1 MANVVTQWNPFI
13 ITNKGLELRQRS
25 IATGATITFNYA
37 KIGQGV
43 PSNPAT
49 IPSMTDIIS
58 AAEQVPVVRSESDGV
73 THSVGIRI
81 DNADFE
87 QPVLMTEIGLFAS
100 IGQETSVLYGY
111 TYATQ
116 GYDSIPAGS
125 TSHYVWTVSI
135 DTVISRA
142 QSISFTYDGSGVYI
156 TEAEMAASLAKKSDV
171 KHTHTIADIT
181 DCVEPSNPNL
191 LTNPDFRVNQRG
203 QSEYSSGYSV
213 DRWFIQGNKCS
224 VRPSVDGILITSVIN
239 PDTNTHVFWQKAE
252 NPLKPG
258 KYTLSLNVSE
268 VSGVWSARIRTVN
281 AEGSYVDSYYTPVL
295 HVGLNKV
302 SVELNEGEYISAVSV
317 GCNKDTEVGDS
328 VKLAWVKLESGSLAT
343 PFVPPDPATE
353 LLKCQRY
360 FTIYKHQ
367 NATSNTD
374 KCSIGVGYALTG
386 SIVYAVLPI
395 AAMRSGV
402 AATVSYSGLSLIN
415 GTDTVVDFSS
425 ATALEQTDSTVQVA
439 FTVSGQTPGTVYR
452 LHLMNSDA
460 YLAVSKEL

>member
-1 MANVVTQWNPFI
+1 MATWNDNA
-13 ITNKGLELRQRS
+13 ITDVGLELLEQSLTSGKVLTLSRAAVGS
-25 IATGATITFNYA
+25 GH
-37 KIGQGV
+37 V
-43 PSNPAT
+43 E
-49 IPSMTDIIS
+49 S
-58 AAEQVPVVRSESDGV
+58 AALKDQTELSSALSDVTVLIAEQVRLDGSSGLQLKLQIRNDGISEACTFKQVGIYASDG
-73 THSVGIRI
+73 
-81 DNADFE
+81 E
-87 QPVLMTEIGLFAS
+87 TEVLFA
-100 IGQETSVLYGY
+100 IYQDANGEE
-111 TYATQ
+111 
-116 GYDSIPAGS
+116 IPS
-125 TSHYVWTVSI
+125 SI
-135 DTVISRA
+135 DYPDFMEIFTAVIALS
-142 QSISFTYDGSGVYI
+142 QTYDVNVNVSSLVFI
-156 TEAEMAASLAKKSDV
+156 TRAELEKRLGDKADV
-171 KHTHTIADIT
+171 GHTHTVADIT

-203 QSEYSSGYSV
+203 MTEYSSGYSA
-213 DRWFIQGNKCS
+213 DRWFIEGNKCT
-224 VRPSVDGILITSVIN
+224 VTAGADGVLIKSAIKLDSN
-239 PDTNTHVFWQKAE
+239 AHVFWQKAE
-252 NPLKPG
+252 NPLAPG
-258 KYTLSLNVSE
+258 KYTLSLNVLE

-281 AEGSYVDSYYTPVL
+281 ASGDYVDSYYTSVL
-295 HVGLNKV
+295 HNGVNKV
-302 SVELNEGEYISAVSV
+302 SVDLSEGEYISAVSV
-317 GCNKDTEVGDS
+317 GINAGTEVGNS
-328 VKLAWVKLESGSLAT
+328 VKLAWVKLELGSAAT

-460 YLAVSKEL
+460 YLVVSKEL

>member
-43 PSNPAT
+43 PSNPET
-49 IPSMTDIIS
+49 IPSMTDIVS

-100 IGQETSVLYGY
+100 IGQETPVLYGY

-142 QSISFTYDGSGVYI
+142 QSISFTYDGSGVYV

-191 LTNPDFRVNQRG
+191 LINYDFAINQRG

-213 DRWFIQGNKCS
+213 DRWFIEGNKCT
-224 VRPSVDGILITSVIN
+224 VTPGADGVLIKSAIKL
-239 PDTNTHVFWQKAE
+239 DSNTHVFWQKVE

-268 VSGVWSARIRTVN
+268 VSGIWSARIRTVN

-295 HVGLNKV
+295 HVGVNKV
-302 SVELNEGEYISAVSV
+302 SVELTEGEYISAVSV
-317 GCNKDTEVGDS
+317 GFNKDTEVGDS

-343 PFVPPDPATE
+343 PFVPPDPVTE
-353 LLKCQRY
+353 LLRCQRY
-360 FTIYKHQ
+360 YQRISEY
-367 NATSNTD
+367 
-374 KCSIGVGYALTG
+374 
-386 SIVYAVLPI
+386 LPVR
-395 AAMRSGV
+395 ASGV
-402 AATVSYSGLSLIN
+402 SADFIDFVFPVSVPMRIAPSANLADLSICNTNYVEQSGFTPSVHIVSDGCICIRAAKTAHGMQDAIARAKS
-415 GTDTVVDFSS
+415 
-425 ATALEQTDSTVQVA
+425 ALELSAD
-439 FTVSGQTPGTVYR
+439 
-452 LHLMNSDA
+452 L
-460 YLAVSKEL
+460 

>member
-100 IGQETSVLYGY
+100 IGQETPVLYGY
-111 TYATQ
+111 TYTTQ

-181 DCVEPSNPNL
+181 DCVEPSNPNF

-203 QSEYSSGYSV
+203 LTEYSSGYSV
-213 DRWFIQGNKCS
+213 DRWFIERNKCT
-224 VRPSVDGILITSVIN
+224 VTPGADGIVIKSAIKL
-239 PDTNTHVFWQKAE
+239 DSNTHVFWQKSE
-252 NPLKPG
+252 TPLKPG

-268 VSGVWSARIRTVN
+268 VSGIWSARIRTVN

-295 HVGLNKV
+295 HVGVNKV
-302 SVELNEGEYISAVSV
+302 SVELPEGEYISAVSV
-317 GCNKDTEVGDS
+317 GFNKDTEVGDS

-343 PFVPPDPATE
+343 PFVPPDYAVE
-353 LLKCQRY
+353 LAKCQRY
-360 FTIYKHQ
+360 LYVLRGSLLRAGLSEAYSTSFALFYLYAPASFRTVPSVSFENVVLSSTKDGSVYSEAASIQVRGCNSNAVKLLVNAADSLTIGEQYELSHK
-367 NATSNTD
+367 ADT
-374 KCSIGVGYALTG
+374 VG
-386 SIVYAVLPI
+386 SIV
-395 AAMRSGV
+395 
-402 AATVSYSGLSLIN
+402 LS
-415 GTDTVVDFSS
+415 
-425 ATALEQTDSTVQVA
+425 A
-439 FTVSGQTPGTVYR
+439 
-452 LHLMNSDA
+452 
-460 YLAVSKEL
+460 EL

>member
-43 PSNPAT
+43 PSNSAT

-100 IGQETSVLYGY
+100 IGQETPVLYGY

-142 QSISFTYDGSGVYI
+142 QSISFTYDGSGVYV

-191 LTNPDFRVNQRG
+191 LTNPDFRVNQRV
-203 QSEYSSGYSV
+203 QSDYSSGYSV
-213 DRWFIQGNKCS
+213 DGWYIEGNKCT
-224 VRPSVDGILITSVIN
+224 VTPGADGVLIKSAIKFDSN
-239 PDTNTHVFWQKAE
+239 SHVFWQKAE

-295 HVGLNKV
+295 HVGVNKV
-302 SVELNEGEYISAVSV
+302 SVEMHEGEYISAVSV
-317 GCNKDTEVGDS
+317 GCNKGTEVGDS

-343 PFVPPDPATE
+343 PFVPPDYAVE
-353 LLKCQRY
+353 LAKCQRY
-360 FTIYKHQ
+360 LLKLSQWSAYRAVHSNVNYMEFAVPIPESMRVSPTIIGGDNFAVYKFP
-367 NATSNTD
+367 S
-374 KCSIGVGYALTG
+374 
-386 SIVYAVLPI
+386 P
-395 AAMRSGV
+395 V
-402 AATVSYSGLSLIN
+402 AAESDFTFSVSAASANELRVRATKAGHGLSDAALH
-415 GTDTVVDFSS
+415 VVGEDGVLLS
-425 ATALEQTDSTVQVA
+425 A
-439 FTVSGQTPGTVYR
+439 
-452 LHLMNSDA
+452 
-460 YLAVSKEL
+460 EL